1 MILIASLTTSLRS
14 SKTEKAKDII
24 VMRDEAESVKL
35 GLEKVRKEMV
45 GCGKIKLL
53 PRAK

>member
-14 SKTEKAKDII
+14 SKTEKAK
-24 VMRDEAESVKL
+24 AESVKL